1 MAASANV
8 YEEDMEEEEEEVREN
23 ELNTFAI
30 CHIFSHDRWNSEKR
44 RSPVR
49 ARASN
54 LTRIKSGTRRG
65 KKNLEIEIYIDQNI
79 KIYISA

>member
-1 MAASANV
+1 MEQFAFSDIMAASANV
-8 YEEDMEEEEEEVREN
+8 YEEDMEEEEEEVCEN
-23 ELNTFAI
+23 ELNTIAI

-44 RSPVR
+44 RSPVK

-65 KKNLEIEIYIDQNI
+65 KKNLEIDI
-79 KIYISA
+79 

>member
-8 YEEDMEEEEEEVREN
+8 YEEDMEEEEEEVRGN
-23 ELNTFAI
+23 ELSTFTTF
-30 CHIFSHDRWNSEKR
+30 HIVSHDRWNSEKR
-44 RSPVR
+44 RSPVK